1 MASSDTV
8 IRNGKIWLLLK
19 FLLPTLIGIL
29 LFLTPITYGG
39 KQTILMAI
47 ITDFLRAPLEPILLG
62 FIVSVVALG
71 AVGSGIYVIFKP
83 NWQEEQ
89 PSLYA
94 AFHATPAWLFIRT
107 LGAVIGLMVYF
118 QIGPEFVWSIAT
130 GQTVFIEIGAAVF
143 FILLVACMLM
153 PFLTDYGF
161 MEFVGVLLRKPFS
174 MLFNLPGRAAIDAT
188 ASLVSAASVGML
200 ITINQYEKGFYSA
213 RQSASV
219 ATNFSIVSIPFSLAI
234 AEVAGLGHLF
244 FTWYLVVIAACLICA
259 VITVRIPP
267 LARIPDT
274 YNGSVGKQIH
284 EDTMPEASLFT
295 TSLQNAMRRA
305 ENAPGPIQFIK
316 NGWYASLDVVF
327 GVIGPAM
334 AITTIATILAV
345 HTEIF
350 STLSLPIYYILDAI
364 NLPEAQTAA
373 PGFIVGFLDQFMPAL
388 VAKDID
394 SELTRFVLA
403 GLSVTQLIYMA
414 EIGVIILRS
423 SLPLNFGHLAIIFTL
438 RTIIVFPVFLAAGF
452 WLL

>member
-1 MASSDTV
+1 MT
-8 IRNGKIWLLLK
+8 LK
-19 FLLPTLIGIL
+19 KATPTISTANIFKFVVPTLVGIL
-29 LFLTPITYGG
+29 LFLTPITYES
-39 KQTILMAI
+39 KQTIVMAI

-62 FIVSVVALG
+62 FIVSIVVIG
-71 AVGSGIYVIFKP
+71 AVGSGIYVAFKP
-83 NWQEEQ
+83 DWQKMQ

-94 AFHATPAWLFIRT
+94 AFHATSGWLLIRT
-107 LGAVIGLMVYF
+107 LAAVIGLMVYF
-118 QIGPEFVWSIAT
+118 QLGPEFIWSEAT
-130 GQTVFIEIGAAVF
+130 GQTVFIDIGATVF

-161 MEFVGVLLRKPFS
+161 MEFVGVLLRKPFAW
-174 MLFNLPGRAAIDAT
+174 LFNLPGRAAIDAT

-200 ITINQYEKGFYSA
+200 ITINQYERGYYTA

-234 AEVAGLGHLF
+234 AEVAGFGHLF
-244 FTWYLVVIAACLICA
+244 FTWYIVVIAACLICA
-259 VITVRIPP
+259 VVTVRLPP
-267 LARIPDT
+267 LVKIPDT
-274 YNGSVGKQIH
+274 YYGIVGKQNH
-284 EDTMPEASLFT
+284 EDREPQAPLIAISF
-295 TSLQNAMRRA
+295 QNALLRA
-305 ENAPGPIQFIK
+305 QKAPGPIQFLK

-350 STLSLPIYYILDAI
+350 NTLSLPVYYILDLI
-364 NLPEAQTAA
+364 NLPEARAAA

-388 VAKDID
+388 VAKNID

-414 EIGVIILRS
+414 EVGVIILRS
-423 SLPLNFGHLAIIFTL
+423 SLPLNLLHLAWIFAL
-438 RTIIVFPVFLAAGF
+438 RTLIVFPVFMIAGH
-452 WLL
+452 LLL